1 MSVARPGRST
11 PRRRQS
17 LPLRWR
23 GALLAGT
30 AIALLSVNASVAAF
44 VVVRNSLQGDLQR
57 ALASDA
63 DRVATLYRVG
73 LAGSARDL
81 LVGPTGG
88 VTVQLYDPLG
98 QLLIASAA
106 RFEAADAALPPDVVN
121 GARRR
126 AEGDAWSG
134 TLAGTPVQV
143 ALAPFDIGVVA
154 VIGDTRFIGS
164 ALGQL
169 ARALAV
175 TAVIAILVSGVVG
188 FTVANAIVRPI
199 VVLARNAST
208 LGPERLDPIP
218 YDGPRD
224 EVGQLAD
231 TLNDLVARL
240 RNALDAQRSFLAETS
255 HELRTPL
262 TSLQGFLER
271 ASRRARPEVQRD
283 LADAQRIAAMM
294 ARLVSDLLQLS
305 RGETV
310 RELDPHLLDPALDVL
325 QPIADEFP
333 GVRVEASEGVTVVGD
348 PQRLR
353 QLVRNLTSNAV
364 RATGDPSLVTLRA
377 EARSGVVEL
386 AVVDSGPGVPPELQ
400 ERVFEKFFH
409 GPGGGSGLGLAIA
422 QQIARAHGTRVTVA
436 SVPGDTSFGFALPTA
451 DVADD
456 EAVTWA

>member
-1 MSVARPGRST
+1 VSV
-11 PRRRQS
+11 PRRRRRS

-30 AIALLSVNASVAAF
+30 AIALLSVNASFAAF
-44 VVVRNSLQGDLQR
+44 VVVRNSLQGDLQS
-57 ALASDA
+57 ALARDA

-98 QLLIASAA
+98 QLLIASVP
-106 RFEAADAALPPDVVN
+106 RFEAADAALPSDVVIA
-121 GARRR
+121 ARRR
-126 AEGDAWSG
+126 PDGDAWRG
-134 TLAGTPVQV
+134 TLAETPVQV

-164 ALGQL
+164 ALAQL
-169 ARALAV
+169 ARALAA
-175 TAVIAILVSGVVG
+175 TAVVAILVSGVVG

-199 VVLARNAST
+199 VVLARRASA

-231 TLNDLVARL
+231 VLNDLLARL
-240 RNALDAQRSFLAETS
+240 RHSLDAQRSFLAETS

-283 LADAQRIAAMM
+283 LSDAQRIAATM
-294 ARLVSDLLQLS
+294 ARLVTDLLQLS

-310 RELDPHLLDPALDVL
+310 KELDPHLLDPATDVL
-325 QPIADEFP
+325 RPIADEFP
-333 GVRVEASEGVTVVGD
+333 GVRVEACEGATVVGD

-364 RATGDPSLVTLRA
+364 RAAGDPALVTLRA
-377 EARSGVVEL
+377 HARGGVVQMI
-386 AVVDSGPGVPPELQ
+386 VHDRGPGVPEAMR
-400 ERVFEKFFH
+400 ERIFEKFFR

-422 QQIARAHGTRVTVA
+422 QQIARAHGAQLTV
-436 SVPGDTSFGFALPTA
+436 SSEPGDTSFVFALVAA

-456 EAVTWA
+456 EGVTWG